1 MHSERLSNLKDNREH
16 IAKGGD
22 AWESS
27 EDEMDDMEGEEDF
40 EDSEEEFQK

>member
-1 MHSERLSNLKDNREH
+1 MHSERLSTLKDNREH

-27 EDEMDDMEGEEDF
+27 EDEMDDMEGEDF